1 MIDLTSIGFITITAW
16 IVLAATGIV
25 VTTLN
30 LWDSWFDLVFVK
42 ESRIKNGRVLIAK
55 VALVSEATRLVAHV
69 LMLVAGILVAAV
81 QFNPEPPP
89 ASLYVRSAILA
100 TLAILVSHTI
110 IARWLRRRLTA
121 QNNDQ

>member
-1 MIDLTSIGFITITAW
+1 MIDPTSIGFITITLW
-16 IVLAATGIV
+16 IVLAAIGIA

-30 LWDSWFDLVFVK
+30 LWASWGDFVYVR
-42 ESRIKNGRVLIAK
+42 ESQVVNGRALTAK
-55 VALVSEATRLVAHV
+55 TALVSEATRLVAHV

-89 ASLYVRSAILA
+89 ASLYVRCAILA

-110 IARWLRRRLTA
+110 IAFWLRRRL
-121 QNNDQ
+121 NNMEG